1 MSSETSSEIKVSY
14 HDNHGRKIAQTTEVK
29 RQTTDTDF
37 YFNMVANQEK
47 IIPKED
53 ESSESSVL
61 LASSNSSNS
70 SKSSKSSKSSSS
82 SRKSSDSSVKRVNLS
97 EKNKEPSYMK
107 VPSNIPI
114 NQHMNSN
121 NYPNNNNFANSN
133 HNNFANNNFANNNT
147 FNNPV
152 RAEMPSVLPNI
163 EPVTNTLILNPQ
175 EIRMKKIELLRRLC
189 EIKAK
194 GFQLTKEYDFNSSI
208 EEMEYEYALL
218 KSFADKR
225 NGIKLYKSFLLNGV
239 SLLEFMNDKYD
250 PFDFKL
256 NGWSEHMS
264 VEVDSYDDVLEEL
277 YEKYKTSGGSWPPEA
292 KLAMLLVGS
301 GAGYHFTKTQLGS
314 IPGGINPGAFLGK
327 MMSGPGKKT
336 SQFMSPQEIN
346 IENQKKALKEKEL
359 QMKQQQKEKMKQQ
372 MNTET
377 EQMPNMNNMQMPS
390 MNMNNMQMP
399 NMNNMQMPSMNMNNM
414 QMPNMNMNNM
424 QMPSMNMNNM
434 QMPSM
439 NMNNIH
445 MSNSRDVPEIRAPEN
460 VQEILARI
468 KNIQQQNNINSVN
481 TTETQEELSSNN
493 DRLLSDTTISTSE
506 NKKRG
511 KKPISKKP
519 IISVST

>member
-1 MSSETSSEIKVSY
+1 MSSETSSEMKVSY
-14 HDNHGRKIAQTTEVK
+14 HDNHGKKIAQSTEVK

-47 IIPKED
+47 IIPNDE
-53 ESSESSVL
+53 ESSESSQII
-61 LASSNSSNS
+61 ASSRS
-70 SKSSKSSKSSSS
+70 SKSSKSSKSSDSS
-82 SRKSSDSSVKRVNLS
+82 KSSSDSKKSSESRVERLDLS
-97 EKNKEPSYMK
+97 DNKQPSYIK
-107 VPSNIPI
+107 IPNNIPI

-121 NYPNNNNFANSN
+121 NNHFNSSNNNNFNSSNNNSHFNSSNNNSHFSNSN
-133 HNNFANNNFANNNT
+133 NNNFH
-147 FNNPV
+147 NPV
-152 RAEMPSVLPNI
+152 RAEMPRDIPSL
-163 EPVTNTLILNPQ
+163 EPVINTQSLNPQ

-359 QMKQQQKEKMKQQ
+359 QMKQQQKDKMRQQ
-372 MNTET
+372 MNTDT
-377 EQMPNMNNMQMPS
+377 EQMSSMSNMPNLNSMSGMPS
-390 MNMNNMQMP
+390 M
-399 NMNNMQMPSMNMNNM
+399 PSMSG
-414 QMPNMNMNNM
+414 MP
-424 QMPSMNMNNM
+424 
-434 QMPSM
+434 
-439 NMNNIH
+439 NIH
-445 MSNSRDVPEIRAPEN
+445 MSNSRDAPEIRAPEN
-460 VQEILARI
+460 VKDILARI
-468 KNIQQQNNINSVN
+468 KNIQQQGNINSVN
-481 TTETQEELSSNN
+481 TTETQDELSSNN
-493 DRLLSDTTISTSE
+493 DRLLSDTTISTSD

-511 KKPISKKP
+511 RKPINKKP

>member
-1 MSSETSSEIKVSY
+1 MSSETSSEMKVSY
-14 HDNHGRKIAQTTEVK
+14 HDNHGKKIAQSTEVK

-47 IIPKED
+47 IIPNDE
-53 ESSESSVL
+53 ESSESSQII
-61 LASSNSSNS
+61 ASSRS
-70 SKSSKSSKSSSS
+70 SKSSKSSKSSDSS
-82 SRKSSDSSVKRVNLS
+82 KSSSDSKKSSESRVERLDLS
-97 EKNKEPSYMK
+97 DNKQPSYIK
-107 VPSNIPI
+107 IPNNIPI

-121 NYPNNNNFANSN
+121 NNHFNSSNNNSHFSNSNNNSHFSNSNNNNF
-133 HNNFANNNFANNNT
+133 H
-147 FNNPV
+147 NPV
-152 RAEMPSVLPNI
+152 RAEMPRDIPSL
-163 EPVTNTLILNPQ
+163 EPVINTQSLNPQ

-359 QMKQQQKEKMKQQ
+359 QMKQQQKDKMRQQ
-372 MNTET
+372 MNTDT
-377 EQMPNMNNMQMPS
+377 EQMSSMSNMPNLNSMSGMPS
-390 MNMNNMQMP
+390 M
-399 NMNNMQMPSMNMNNM
+399 PSMSG
-414 QMPNMNMNNM
+414 MP
-424 QMPSMNMNNM
+424 
-434 QMPSM
+434 
-439 NMNNIH
+439 NIH
-445 MSNSRDVPEIRAPEN
+445 MSNSGDAPEIRAPEN
-460 VQEILARI
+460 VKDILARI
-468 KNIQQQNNINSVN
+468 KNIQQQGNINSVN
-481 TTETQEELSSNN
+481 TTETQDELSSNN
-493 DRLLSDTTISTSE
+493 DRLLSDTTISTSD

-511 KKPISKKP
+511 RKPINKKP

>member
-14 HDNHGRKIAQTTEVK
+14 HDNNGKRIGHSTEVK

-47 IIPKED
+47 IIPNEEAES
-53 ESSESSVL
+53 ESSELV
-61 LASSNSSNS
+61 ASSNS

-82 SRKSSDSSVKRVNLS
+82 SSRKSSESNVQRIDLS
-97 EKNKEPSYMK
+97 ERNKQPSYLK

-114 NQHMNSN
+114 NHNMNSN
-121 NYPNNNNFANSN
+121 NNYNNHNTNYMNSN
-133 HNNFANNNFANNNT
+133 NQGG
-147 FNNPV
+147 FNNPI
-152 RAEMPSVLPNI
+152 RAEMPSVLPNL
-163 EPVTNTLILNPQ
+163 EPVVNTQILNPQ

-194 GFQLTKEYDFNSSI
+194 GFQLTKEYDFTSSI

-277 YEKYKTSGGSWPPEA
+277 YEKYKTSGGSWPPEV
-292 KLAMLLVGS
+292 KLAMLLIGS

-314 IPGGINPGAFLGK
+314 IPGGVNPGAFLGK

-359 QMKQQQKEKMKQQ
+359 QMKQQQKDKMKQQ

-377 EQMPNMNNMQMPS
+377 EQMPNMNNMQMPNINN
-390 MNMNNMQMP
+390 MQMPNINMNNMQMP
-399 NMNNMQMPSMNMNNM
+399 N
-414 QMPNMNMNNM
+414 
-424 QMPSMNMNNM
+424 
-434 QMPSM
+434 M

-481 TTETQEELSSNN
+481 TTETQEEVSSNN
-493 DRLLSDTTISTSE
+493 DRLLSDTTISTSD

-511 KKPISKKP
+511 RKPVNRKP